1 MQRTIAAWAI
11 AALLT
16 PALVFS
22 QGNYGRRVPYGPYGT
37 TNPGVNGVPAVTFQ
51 GHLKVLTK
59 KELIIDADSKE
70 QALVFRVTRKTHFF
84 KDGKETKLS
93 DIPVGTLVAVD
104 AMRDPDQ
111 QFSALTVVVDPPKP
125 KSATP

>member
-1 MQRTIAAWAI
+1 MIAAWAL

-16 PALVFS
+16 PALIFG
-22 QGNYGRRVPYGPYGT
+22 QYGYGGRRVPYGPNGA
-37 TNPGVNGVPAVTFQ
+37 NPGVNGVPAVTFQ
-51 GHLKVLTK
+51 GHVKVLTK

-84 KDGKETKLS
+84 KDSKEIKLA

-104 AMRDPDQ
+104 ALRDPDT
-111 QFSALTVVVDPPKP
+111 QFSALGVVVNPPKP
-125 KSATP
+125 KAADQ